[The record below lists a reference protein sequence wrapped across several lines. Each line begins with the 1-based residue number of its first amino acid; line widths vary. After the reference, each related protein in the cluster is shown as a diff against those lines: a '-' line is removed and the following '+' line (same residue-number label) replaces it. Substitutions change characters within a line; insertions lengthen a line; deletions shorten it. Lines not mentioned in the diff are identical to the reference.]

1 MIFYPFRGIVKKN
14 LVKNVENRKEQLI
27 IINNNN
33 STTTTHTGLQIDAY
47 GNIDWKS
54 NSVTKERMHIMLI
67 IEWICYLI

>member
-47 GNIDWKS
+47 GNID
-54 NSVTKERMHIMLI
+54 
-67 IEWICYLI
+67 